1 MATWT
6 RRKALRRGTH
16 EEERESIIKESKEGL
31 LELKAKVIKLKNDLY
46 QLGTYL
52 KEYLKEDITQKLTI
66 ADKNRS
72 PLNLDNFM
80 DINVEFSNNE
90 DKKYFIRKRHKNKL
104 LEA

>member
-1 MATWT
+1 M
-6 RRKALRRGTH
+6 
-16 EEERESIIKESKEGL
+16 KELKDEKDKYIEMSKKEL
-31 LELKAKVIKLKNDLY
+31 FELKAKVVKLKNDLY

-72 PLNLDNFM
+72 PIDFDNFM
-80 DINVEFSNNE
+80 DISVEFSNNE
-90 DKKYFIRKRHKNKL
+90 DKKYAIRKRRKNKL

>member
-1 MATWT
+1 MS
-6 RRKALRRGTH
+6 K
-16 EEERESIIKESKEGL
+16 KEL
-31 LELKAKVIKLKNDLY
+31 FELKAKVVKLKNDLY

-72 PLNLDNFM
+72 PIDFDNFM
-80 DINVEFSNNE
+80 DISVEFSNNE
-90 DKKYFIRKRHKNKL
+90 NKKYTIRKRHKNKL